1 MNKVTSAISFL
12 FASFFA
18 LPAFAQAAEAAGSN
32 DFYGFVA
39 LGAGLAIGVAA
50 AGGGMGQGRAAAAAL
65 EGIARNPGAAGK
77 LNGPMIL
84 GLALI
89 ESLVIYAFVI
99 AIMLTLKIPG

>member
-1 MNKVTSAISFL
+1 MSEATYERETIMNKVTSAISFL

-65 EGIARNPGAAGK
+65 CAPSRCA
-77 LNGPMIL
+77 
-84 GLALI
+84 
-89 ESLVIYAFVI
+89 
-99 AIMLTLKIPG
+99 T